1 MVCHES
7 QVILRITMVIA
18 RPISGSAIHA
28 LWLRRRARRTE
39 QCERGSHQQSPA
51 LAHPRGDLVDEVQT
65 RRVDS
70 ELDPCPRLDRAR

>member
-28 LWLRRRARRTE
+28 P
-39 QCERGSHQQSPA
+39 SPTTIA
-51 LAHPRGDLVDEVQT
+51 LAVTP
-65 RRVDS
+65 S
-70 ELDPCPRLDRAR
+70 ETNPSM